1 MSVSKQHPSW
11 QKCQC
16 AKAGVVGVVTFLEER
31 SFGFLVAAI
40 FITWKGKDK
49 NATVTKWGLLERAW
63 RFRNSI
69 LMETLAIRGYLRNHP
84 ENYPAL
90 YHVSRFW
97 MDLLEAVRRRF
108 VRRFFFERDL
118 ALDDDG
124 CVFEALE
131 RATRSNG
138 RTAAT

>member
-1 MSVSKQHPSW
+1 M
-11 QKCQC
+11 
-16 AKAGVVGVVTFLEER
+16 TFLEER

-40 FITWKGKDK
+40 LITWKEKDK
-49 NATVTKWGLLERAW
+49 NATVTKWRLLEGAW

-69 LMETLAIRGYLRNHP
+69 LMETLAIRGYLLNHL

-108 VRRFFFERDL
+108 IFRRFFFERDL

-124 CVFEALE
+124 CVFQALE

>member
-1 MSVSKQHPSW
+1 MSTCKVD
-11 QKCQC
+11 
-16 AKAGVVGVVTFLEER
+16 VVGFITFLEER

-40 FITWKGKDK
+40 LITWNEKAKKD
-49 NATVTKWGLLERAW
+49 TVTKERLPEGAW

-69 LMETLAIRGYLRNHP
+69 LMETPAIRGYLLNHP

-108 VRRFFFERDL
+108 IFRRFFFERDL

-124 CVFEALE
+124 CVLQALE
-131 RATRSNG
+131 RATRSSG